1 MLINTNISTLAVLFC
16 CQTKRWATYI
26 HTYIYIHRNFLIFKS
41 LIIYNIITAHPVLGQ
56 DVPLLLLHEG
66 LSHADYAKIYE

>member
-1 MLINTNISTLAVLFC
+1 MLISTNISTLAVLFC
-16 CQTKRWATYI
+16 CQTKRCATYI
-26 HTYIYIHRNFLIFKS
+26 HTYIHYNFLIFRS

-66 LSHADYAKIYE
+66 LSHADYAEIYE

>member
-1 MLINTNISTLAVLFC
+1 MLISTNISALAVLFC

-26 HTYIYIHRNFLIFKS
+26 HRNFLIFRS

-66 LSHADYAKIYE
+66 LSHADYAEIYE

>member
-16 CQTKRWATYI
+16 CQTKRWA
-26 HTYIYIHRNFLIFKS
+26 IYIHRNFLIFRS

-66 LSHADYAKIYE
+66 LSHADYAEIYE